1 MILKHNQDDGEM
13 RLKYGGIISYF
24 QPNKKGG
31 RLPTTSALFGEKSLV
46 DRGEVFHITLKG
58 WYGVTEPGSPNDW
71 REAVLLQKLI
81 SEAEVIVTKEAAVGR
96 ER

>member
-1 MILKHNQDDGEM
+1 M

-24 QPNKKGG
+24 QPNKKGE

-46 DRGEVFHITLKG
+46 DRGEVFHTTLKG

-96 ER
+96 EW

>member
-13 RLKYGGIISYF
+13 RLKYDVIISYL

-71 REAVLLQKLI
+71 CEAVLFQKLI
-81 SEAEVIVTKEAAVGR
+81 SEAEVIVAKEAAVGR
-96 ER
+96 EW